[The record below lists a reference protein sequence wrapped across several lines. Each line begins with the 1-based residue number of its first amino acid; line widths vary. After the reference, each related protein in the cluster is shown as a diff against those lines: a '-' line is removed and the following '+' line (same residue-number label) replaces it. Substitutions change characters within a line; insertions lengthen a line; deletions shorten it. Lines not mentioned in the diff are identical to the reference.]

1 MFQFLRGTSL
11 RGNSALNKL
20 QKSNRAKSY
29 TPTINK
35 QLVTYKSLS
44 TMNASTN
51 ASATRKRRRRPGTK
65 RQRHSRH
72 HKRQREKII
81 QCSLNPV
88 LKIKLNGTCHP
99 YSSEIVKKYLLK
111 RLSRNK
117 HVNPELIITPKQAA
131 ANCWFNTMF
140 VSLFISDKGR
150 KFFHFLRQLMIEGK
164 QANGKAIPDNLWNG
178 FALLNF
184 AIEASLSGTEYAYK
198 LNTNI
203 IISQIYKSIPENYKK
218 NMPYLT
224 KVGNAGN
231 PLRYYMSLMS
241 YLENR
246 ALQLLFCETLDQEV
260 IREQMTHMSHIPHII
275 VVELFEGSRETRP
288 LQFIIPGDN
297 DGVKQRITYALDSC
311 VVRDISKQHF
321 CAMLTCEGREMGY
334 DGISHS
340 RMVPMDWKQ
349 WLNTD
354 TRWKFVGNTMNW
366 SFLESYQMLLY
377 YRV

>member
-1 MFQFLRGTSL
+1 MFGNKTS
-11 RGNSALNKL
+11 RLNKMKL
-20 QKSNRAKSY
+20 TNRAKSY
-29 TPTINK
+29 TPTINQ
-35 QLVTYKSLS
+35 QLVSFK
-44 TMNASTN
+44 
-51 ASATRKRRRRPGTK
+51 SATIRRNGTRK
-65 RQRHSRH
+65 
-72 HKRQREKII
+72 REKII
-81 QCSLNPV
+81 QCILEPI
-88 LKIKLNGTCHP
+88 LKINIGGKCHA
-99 YSSEIVKKYLLK
+99 YNSTIAKKYLLK

-150 KFFHFLRQLMIEGK
+150 KFFHFLRQLMIQGK
-164 QANGKAIPDNLWNG
+164 QINGELIPAKLWNG
-178 FALLNF
+178 FSLLNF

-203 IISQIYKSIPENYKK
+203 IISQIYKSIPDKYKK
-218 NMPYLT
+218 KMPYLT

-246 ALQLLFCETLDQEV
+246 SLQLLFCETLDISI
-260 IREQMTHMSHIPHII
+260 IREKMMQLTHIPHII
-275 VVELFEGSRETRP
+275 VVELFEGRREIRP
-288 LQFIIPGDN
+288 LTFSIDMY
-297 DGVKQRITYALDSC
+297 DGKEHITYVLDST

-321 CAMLTCEGREMGY
+321 CAMITCEGREMGY

-340 RMVPMDWKQ
+340 RMVPMEWKP

-354 TRWKFVGNTMNW
+354 TNWKFVGNTMKW
-366 SFLESYQMLLY
+366 SFLQSYQMLMY

>member
-1 MFQFLRGTSL
+1 MFENKTS
-11 RGNSALNKL
+11 RLNKMKL
-20 QKSNRAKSY
+20 TNRAKSY
-29 TPTINK
+29 TPTINQ
-35 QLVTYKSLS
+35 QLVSFK
-44 TMNASTN
+44 
-51 ASATRKRRRRPGTK
+51 SATTRRNGTRK
-65 RQRHSRH
+65 
-72 HKRQREKII
+72 REKII
-81 QCSLNPV
+81 QCILEPI
-88 LKIKLNGTCHP
+88 LKINIGKKCHA
-99 YSSEIVKKYLLK
+99 YNSTIAKKYLLK

-150 KFFHFLRQLMIEGK
+150 KFFHFLRQLMIQGK
-164 QANGKAIPDNLWNG
+164 QMNGELIPAKLWNG
-178 FALLNF
+178 FSLLNF

-203 IISQIYKSIPENYKK
+203 IISQIYKSIPDKYKK
-218 NMPYLT
+218 KMPYLT

-246 ALQLLFCETLDQEV
+246 SLQLLFCETLDISI
-260 IREQMTHMSHIPHII
+260 IREKMMHLTHIPHII
-275 VVELFEGSRETRP
+275 VVELFEGRREIRP
-288 LQFIIPGDN
+288 LTFSIDMY
-297 DGVKQRITYALDSC
+297 DGKEHITYVLDST

-321 CAMLTCEGREMGY
+321 CAMITCEGREMGY

-340 RMVPMDWKQ
+340 RMVPMEWKP

-354 TRWKFVGNTMNW
+354 TNWKFVGNTMKW
-366 SFLESYQMLLY
+366 SFLQSYQMLMY

>member
-1 MFQFLRGTSL
+1 MFGFLRGNKTMKSSSS
-11 RGNSALNKL
+11 RLNKL
-20 QKSNRAKSY
+20 NKMNKVNRAKSY
-29 TPTINK
+29 TPTINQ
-35 QLVTYKSLS
+35 QLVSFK
-44 TMNASTN
+44 
-51 ASATRKRRRRPGTK
+51 SATATATARRNGTRK
-65 RQRHSRH
+65 
-72 HKRQREKII
+72 REKII
-81 QCSLNPV
+81 QCTLEPILNINIGG
-88 LKIKLNGTCHP
+88 KCYP
-99 YSSEIVKKYLLK
+99 YNSAIVKKYLLK

-117 HVNPELIITPKQAA
+117 HVNTELIITPKQAA

-164 QANGKAIPDNLWNG
+164 QINGQVIPAKLWQG
-178 FALLNF
+178 FSLLNF

-203 IISQIYKSIPENYKK
+203 IISQIYKSIPDNYKNK
-218 NMPYLT
+218 LPYLT

-246 ALQLLFCETLDQEV
+246 ALQLLFCETLDTEV
-260 IREQMTHMSHIPHII
+260 IREKMLRLTHIPHII
-275 VVELFEGSRETRP
+275 VVELFEGSRESRP
-288 LQFIIPGDN
+288 LTFSVDN
-297 DGVKQRITYALDSC
+297 GNERITYALDSS
-311 VVRDISKQHF
+311 VVRDISKNHF
-321 CAMLTCEGREMGY
+321 CAMITCEGHEMGY

-340 RMVPMDWKQ
+340 RMVPMKWKP

-354 TRWKFVGNTMNW
+354 TTWKFVGNTMKW
-366 SFLESYQMLLY
+366 SFSQSYQMLLY